1 MEAAVVWQPA
11 AAVVFVVVGRSVVSS
26 SQQTEPAKGW
36 SLTGCGVVRLK
47 QQQCIDG
54 GGVRDLITTTITRQ
68 LLLHYYS
75 IDPDQA
81 LCSFLAGGLAWCR
94 ARTGVCST
102 RPG

>member
-1 MEAAVVWQPA
+1 M
-11 AAVVFVVVGRSVVSS
+11 
-26 SQQTEPAKGW
+26 
-36 SLTGCGVVRLK
+36 CGVVRLK

-94 ARTGVCST
+94 APTGVCPT
-102 RPG
+102 RSG